1 MLTMSSVASRNTHVL
16 NCWDRITESL
26 TPAFIQRTLFAS
38 FGQRLRA
45 VSGGELR
52 IQRMEAFTGLTTIV
66 PYLNSE
72 GALPV
77 RLYGMITKRKQAEAR
92 VLNRP
97 RNYNE
102 RPSFLR
108 W

>member
-1 MLTMSSVASRNTHVL
+1 
-16 NCWDRITESL
+16 
-26 TPAFIQRTLFAS
+26 
-38 FGQRLRA
+38 
-45 VSGGELR
+45 
-52 IQRMEAFTGLTTIV
+52 LTTIV